1 MKIKKVIKKEI
12 KEKEEKIIE
21 STFLNSKGK
30 EVKVSDIICKND
42 CWFLKRASKW
52 VLAHNG
58 VQKLAKV
65 AGIAEMYSVS
75 DPIVQP
81 SYENEL
87 EYLFRVTIHCKSGET
102 KNKETKFQC
111 IHGERDTAMLG
122 EANKVSAPNRGR
134 GYLAIMAEK
143 RGYDRAVLKHLGL
156 VNVYSEV
163 EADEF
168 EKEDNEQENLKRDEF
183 EAIADDVNKI
193 INSKGVADLKK
204 ILPIMKKK
212 IESYNPKQ
220 QEYLRKL
227 FAKQVAKYAKTF

>member
-1 MKIKKVIKKEI
+1 MKTKKVKEE
-12 KEKEEKIIE
+12 KEVEEKIIE

-30 EVKVSDIICKND
+30 EVKVSDIICKED

-65 AGIAEMYSVS
+65 AGISEQYSVS

-87 EYLFRVTIHCKSGET
+87 EYLFRVTIHCKSGVNS
-102 KNKETKFQC
+102 KC
-111 IHGERDTAMLG
+111 MHGEPDTSMLG
-122 EANKVSAPNRGR
+122 EANRVSAPNRGR

-168 EKEDNEQENLKRDEF
+168 EKEDNEQENLHRDEF
-183 EAIADDVNKI
+183 EGIADDVNKI
-193 INSKGVADLKK
+193 INSKGTDDLKK
-204 ILPIMKKK
+204 ILPVIKKR
-212 IESYNPKQ
+212 IGTYNSKQ

>member
-1 MKIKKVIKKEI
+1 MKKIVKKE
-12 KEKEEKIIE
+12 EKIVEEKIIE
-21 STFLNSKGK
+21 SIFLNSKGK
-30 EVKVSDIICKND
+30 EIRVSDIICKDD
-42 CWFLKRASKW
+42 CWFLKRANRW

-65 AGIAEMYSVS
+65 AGILEKYLVS

-87 EYLFRVTIHCKSGET
+87 EYLFRVTILCDAGRKDHKCL
-102 KNKETKFQC
+102 
-111 IHGERDTAMLG
+111 HGEAETAMLG

-183 EAIADDVNKI
+183 EGISDDVNKI
-193 INSKGVADLKK
+193 INSKGTDDLKK
-204 ILPIMKKK
+204 IFPIMKKK
-212 IESYNPKQ
+212 IIIYNPKQ